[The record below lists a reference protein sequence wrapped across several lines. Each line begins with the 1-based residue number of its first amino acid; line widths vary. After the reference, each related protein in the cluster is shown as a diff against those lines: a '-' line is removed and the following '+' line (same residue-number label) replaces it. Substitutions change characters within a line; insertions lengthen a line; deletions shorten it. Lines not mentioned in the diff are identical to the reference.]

1 MRSLIATALFASLA
15 ACTGGGTM
23 SGDDTAPYNCAAE
36 TRADAFFAGMH
47 KAGAGNAL
55 DFALMTADP
64 APPARGDNTW
74 NIQMSAMTSG
84 VVGNGV
90 AGATLTVTPFMPDH
104 QHGSPIEVEITDK
117 GGGAYEL
124 SPVNLWMPGLWQTT
138 IQATS
143 ASGSDSA
150 VFAFCI
156 PE

>member
-1 MRSLIATALFASLA
+1 MRSLIATVLFASLA

-23 SGDDTAPYNCAAE
+23 SGDDQPYNCAAE
-36 TRADAFFAGMH
+36 TRADTFKVGLD
-47 KAGAGNAL
+47 KVGSGGVL
-55 DFALMTADP
+55 DFKLMTADP

-90 AGATLTVTPFMPDH
+90 AGGSLSVTPFMPDH
-104 QHGSPIEVEITDK
+104 AHGSPIPVVVTDK

-138 IQATS
+138 IEATS
-143 ASGSDSA
+143 ASGTDVA